1 MIDGNFRKLI
11 EGIRD
16 YMLES
21 IAMKYE
27 LEEGDFVVQ
36 EFKNA
41 TVVLLKENGKI
52 RFLTSKRKPITDFCD
67 IPLSHLNESE
77 EET

>member
-21 IAMKYE
+21 V
-27 LEEGDFVVQ
+27 D
-36 EFKNA
+36 
-41 TVVLLKENGKI
+41 LLACN
-52 RFLTSKRKPITDFCD
+52 TA
-67 IPLSHLNESE
+67 
-77 EET
+77 